1 MFQGAF
7 PKSKP
12 YRRAQAVLA
21 IAALGAAG
29 MFLGGEGWL
38 GINLGSVG
46 AAVLYAALWL
56 MPIFGWMV
64 MGSILRKQDSGG
76 VQFDQR
82 DLRIAHRASRVA
94 DGALALLVVWLVVA
108 LMALPDQSRTWLRPL
123 IAANVLVGVLVVRAL
138 VESICTLWSY
148 RREHA

>member
-1 MFQGAF
+1 VNL
-7 PKSKP
+7 
-12 YRRAQAVLA
+12 VLA
-21 IAALGAAG
+21 LPGLGEEADRLRNAATRPASGHFG
-29 MFLGGEGWL
+29 M
-38 GINLGSVG
+38 S
-46 AAVLYAALWL
+46 
-56 MPIFGWMV
+56 IFGWMV

-138 VESICTLWSY
+138 VESICTLWGY

>member
-1 MFQGAF
+1 VNL
-7 PKSKP
+7 
-12 YRRAQAVLA
+12 VLA
-21 IAALGAAG
+21 LPGLGEEADRLRNAATRPAWGHLG
-29 MFLGGEGWL
+29 M
-38 GINLGSVG
+38 S
-46 AAVLYAALWL
+46 
-56 MPIFGWMV
+56 IFGWMV
-64 MGSILRKQDSGG
+64 MGSILRQQDSGG

-123 IAANVLVGVLVVRAL
+123 IAANLLIAVLVAHAV
-138 VESICTLWSY
+138 VESICTLWGY

>member
-1 MFQGAF
+1 M
-7 PKSKP
+7 S
-12 YRRAQAVLA
+12 
-21 IAALGAAG
+21 
-29 MFLGGEGWL
+29 
-38 GINLGSVG
+38 
-46 AAVLYAALWL
+46 
-56 MPIFGWMV
+56 IFGWMV
-64 MGSILRKQDSGG
+64 MGSILRQQDSGD

-123 IAANVLVGVLVVRAL
+123 IAANLLIAVLVAHAV
-138 VESICTLWSY
+138 VESICTLWGY